1 MIAFISESHPVQ
13 GWHVVFGSRRLCS
26 FGKTPEDSPDLYVS
40 PGYVYSETT
49 SPIVYGKN
57 GMHLAQTAFY
67 ALAASHGKYLC
78 RVQAW
83 GEVDKRGDVCAARH
97 REVLWMVDLTKIS
110 LEWVLLAIN
119 TYKNQSGETVLDVLR
134 KNSDSANSLSRYTI
148 TPYFLALVD
157 IATKVVNGKSS
168 IEELHKSDGWISPI
182 FPEEAV
188 VFSLTGQTPTE
199 VVWEA
204 IRELDRFIS
213 KKDKDGEE
221 DSYPRHWELRTRL
234 SKDFEK
240 FIMKAPRVTD

>member
-1 MIAFISESHPVQ
+1 MIAFVSESRPVQ
-13 GWHVVFGSRRLCS
+13 GWHVVSASRKLCS
-26 FGKTPEDSPDLYVS
+26 FGKTPEDSLDLYVS
-40 PGYVYSETT
+40 PGYVFSETT
-49 SPIVYGKN
+49 SPIAYGKN

-97 REVLWMVDLTKIS
+97 REVLWMVDLTKVS

-119 TYKNQSGETVLDVLR
+119 TYKNQFGDTVLEALR
-134 KNSDSANSLSRYTI
+134 KNSDSANSPSRHTI

-157 IATKVVNGKSS
+157 LATKVVAGKSP
-168 IEELHKSDGWISPI
+168 IEELHKSDGWISPV
-182 FPEEAV
+182 FPEEGT
-188 VFSLTGQTPTE
+188 VFSLTSLTPTE

-204 IRELDRFIS
+204 IREIDRFIS
-213 KKDKDGEE
+213 KKDD
-221 DSYPRHWELRTRL
+221 DDDDDYSRHWALRTRL